1 MVKHIVM
8 WKFKSGEKDNMNKF
22 LNGLRSLK
30 GQIPEIIDMEVKT
43 NINPNDGYDAVLIST
58 FNSLEDV
65 DKYKVDPRHVLV
77 SSLCKSIREDRASI
91 DIEV

>member
-8 WKFKSGEKDNMNKF
+8 WKFKSGEEESMNKF

-43 NINPNDGYDAVLIST
+43 SINQNNQYSAVLIST
-58 FNSLEDV
+58 FNSLEDLEKYRV
-65 DKYKVDPRHVLV
+65 DSRHVLV
-77 SSLCKSIREDRASI
+77 AQICQPITESRAAI
-91 DIEV
+91 DIEE